1 MRRREF
7 IALISGAAAAWPP
20 AARAQQPAMPVIGFL
35 SIRSVDD
42 ASSDPVIAFR
52 RGLNEAGYVLGRNV
66 AIEYRWAAN
75 QLDRLPAFVCKISKL
90 NTKSPLRHLIWKM
103 EKLIQNHAPV
113 ASSLGAFIFRLVV
126 WGEGDQN
133 SGTFKRRPCGY
144 LARISAEFQKLF
156 LSSHAHGFGARSF
169 RSSTCL
175 ELHGSFRSRKAS
187 RPGEG
192 PPAAADGN

>member
-1 MRRREF
+1 MQTT
-7 IALISGAAAAWPP
+7 GAA
-20 AARAQQPAMPVIGFL
+20 
-35 SIRSVDD
+35 
-42 ASSDPVIAFR
+42 SDPRLAGGVRRQKRFESLPAESR
-52 RGLNEAGYVLGRNV
+52 CRPRVGAGGRGLNP
-66 AIEYRWAAN
+66 WAVWGP
-75 QLDRLPAFVCKISKL
+75 LPRRAFVCKISKL